1 MHPLVP
7 IIMAL
12 GVILFVVGILVYA
25 RLASKKI
32 NIVKFRGKE
41 YVLWHF
47 YFVTVGLGIALVML
61 SVMLPK
67 YVSYQSDQTV
77 QSTQPQLSGNLKYEL
92 DAALK
97 SLNLNDNTI
106 HNAIE
111 RFQVEYQAALQK
123 NDKNVMELLSLEL
136 TFRIRTELQNQNYPD
151 NQIQREV
158 ERIIAILKQSGKQGN
173 GK

>member
-32 NIVKFRGKE
+32 NVVKFRGKE

-47 YFVTVGLGIALVML
+47 YFVTVGSGIALVML
-61 SVMLPK
+61 SVMMPK
-67 YVSYQSDQTV
+67 YVSYQPDQTV
-77 QSTQPQLSGNLKYEL
+77 QSTQPQLSSNLKYEL
-92 DAALK
+92 DSALK
-97 SLNLNDNTI
+97 SLNLTNNAMR
-106 HNAIE
+106 NAID
-111 RFQVEYQAALQK
+111 RFQVEYQAAAQK
-123 NDKNVMELLSLEL
+123 NDKNVMDLLSLEL
-136 TFRIRTELQNQNYPD
+136 SFRIKTELQNQNYPD
-151 NQIQREV
+151 NQIQREA
-158 ERIIAILKQSGKQGN
+158 ERVIAILKQSSKQGN